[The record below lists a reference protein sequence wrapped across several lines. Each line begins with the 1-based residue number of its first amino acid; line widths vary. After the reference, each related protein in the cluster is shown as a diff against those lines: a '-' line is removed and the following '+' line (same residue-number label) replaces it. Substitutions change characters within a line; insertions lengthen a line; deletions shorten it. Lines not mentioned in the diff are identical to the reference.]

1 MCKKQTD
8 KEILVSPTK
17 INLTHLNNSQF
28 TVNLSICGLL
38 IHYAN

>member
-17 INLTHLNNSQF
+17 INWHIHNSR
-28 TVNLSICGLL
+28 
-38 IHYAN
+38 